1 MKKII
6 VGLKRVI
13 DYNVRVR
20 VKSDQSGVE
29 KDGVKMSINPFDE
42 IALEEALR
50 IKEKGLVDEIVVV
63 SIGGDDCQQQL
74 RTGLAMG
81 ADRAILVVASQ
92 ELYPLTLSKVLHEIV
107 KDEQPMIVLLGK
119 QAIDNDNNQVGQ
131 MLAALWE
138 LGYKKIPVT
147 LINYFS
153 DKIMTDKD
161 NSLLKE
167 DIIKHSE
174 TGNLYEPKSTKHLI
188 FCNESKKWHPI
199 TLVSSL
205 YNLSL
210 K

>member
-1 MKKII
+1 MYSIQVDDNII
-6 VGLKRVI
+6 VG
-13 DYNVRVR
+13 
-20 VKSDQSGVE
+20 
-29 KDGVKMSINPFDE
+29 
-42 IALEEALR
+42 
-50 IKEKGLVDEIVVV
+50 IKEVEVEIVMPHEKVLLDKKEILKNNLKYKDEYLII
-63 SIGGDDCQQQL
+63 S
-74 RTGLAMG
+74 T
-81 ADRAILVVASQ
+81 ILVCSN
-92 ELYPLTLSKVLHEIV
+92 SN
-107 KDEQPMIVLLGK
+107 MI
-119 QAIDNDNNQVGQ
+119 IDGHHRY
-131 MLAALWE
+131 AALKE

-188 FCNESKKWHPI
+188 FCNASKKWHPI

-205 YNLSL
+205 YNFSL

>member
-1 MKKII
+1 MYSIQVDDNII
-6 VGLKRVI
+6 VG
-13 DYNVRVR
+13 
-20 VKSDQSGVE
+20 
-29 KDGVKMSINPFDE
+29 
-42 IALEEALR
+42 
-50 IKEKGLVDEIVVV
+50 IKEIEVDIVMPHEKVLLDKKEILKNNLKYKDEYLII
-63 SIGGDDCQQQL
+63 S
-74 RTGLAMG
+74 T
-81 ADRAILVVASQ
+81 ILVCSN
-92 ELYPLTLSKVLHEIV
+92 SN
-107 KDEQPMIVLLGK
+107 MI
-119 QAIDNDNNQVGQ
+119 IDGHHRY
-131 MLAALWE
+131 AALKE

-188 FCNESKKWHPI
+188 FCNESKKWYPI